1 MNLLFIQ
8 GGSRLKES
16 ENGNLYV
23 DGNFSADVWERYLS
37 ICDNLTV
44 ILRKEKELYDE
55 SFAEQNFNKMPVLKK
70 MHIVPVDDIVS
81 TPFKFYDVK
90 ASIYDEISKVDKV
103 IIRSCSLFTIIAY
116 EACLKFGKPYL
127 FEVTAFIR
135 ESLKYHSLLGKLV
148 SSFFERMCVRIAEK
162 AQCAIYVTN
171 DALQKRYPCLSGKM
185 LGCSD
190 VQLQQIDNSVLAKR
204 LAHINRNN
212 GKIIKIGTAAFLDVK
227 WKGQS
232 LVIKAL
238 AVLKAKGI
246 NNISY
251 ELVGIG
257 NGKSLIEL
265 ADKLGVREQVHILG
279 AKTHEDVFNWMD
291 SIDLYVQP
299 SFQEGLCRAIVEAM
313 SRACPV
319 ICSDAGGN
327 YELVDRDYIFP
338 CGDYLKLADLIKRN
352 IINFPLMAKN
362 NFLHVQDYEKTKL
375 DNKRT
380 MFFGE
385 FIKN

>member
-16 ENGNLYV
+16 KSGNLYV

-44 ILRKEKELYDE
+44 ILRKEKRLYE
-55 SFAEQNFNKMPVLKK
+55 EGFAEQNFNKIPVLRK
-70 MHIVPVDDIVS
+70 MHVVPVDDIVS
-81 TPFKFYDVK
+81 APFKFYDVK

-103 IIRSCSLFTIIAY
+103 IIRSCSLYTIVAY
-116 EACLKFGKPYL
+116 KACIEYGKPYL
-127 FEVTAFIR
+127 FESTGFIR
-135 ESLKYHSLLGKLV
+135 ESLKYHSLLGNFI
-148 SSFFERMCVRIAEK
+148 SPFFERMCVRIAEK
-162 AQCAIYVTN
+162 AQCAIYVTS
-171 DALQKRYPCLSGKM
+171 DALQKRYPCSSGNM

-190 VQLQQIDNSVLAKR
+190 VQLQQIDNAVLDKR
-204 LAHINRNN
+204 LAHIKRSN
-212 GKIIKIGTAAFLDVK
+212 GGMIKIGTAAFLDVK
-227 WKGQS
+227 WKGQY

-257 NGKSLIEL
+257 NGKSLMAL
-265 ADKLGVREQVHILG
+265 ADKLGVSQQVHILG
-279 AKTHEDVFNWMD
+279 AKTHEEVFNWMD

-299 SFQEGLCRAIVEAM
+299 SYQEGLCRAIVEAM

-338 CGDYLKLADLIKRN
+338 CGDYLKLAELIERN
-352 IINFPLMAKN
+352 ISNFPLMAKN
-362 NFLHVQDYEKTKL
+362 NFLHVMDYEKTKL

-380 MFFGE
+380 MFFDE
-385 FIKN
+385 FVKS